1 LDVEKQNNESFPTKG
16 VHMKDFVMCIEDKEV
31 PITNAN
37 KLFWPGQGITK
48 LNYMNYLLTIAPY
61 MLPYTRDRM
70 LMIWR
75 YPDGIG
81 GKRIEQRSIH
91 GTAPTWVPRVKYN
104 DKDRILLN
112 DAATLVWAANLGAL
126 ELHVPFDKHNHKDY
140 PTELVFDLDPADDR
154 SFELVIE
161 VALKVRDVLASLS
174 LASIAK
180 TSGATGLQIYVPITP
195 LYTFEETRKVNRFI
209 ADYMIEQIP
218 QQVTLDRVV
227 ERRGSKLYFDY
238 LQLWKGRTMAAP
250 YSVRAREKATVSTP
264 VTWEELQDGIRPS
277 DFTISTVP
285 ERIRR
290 IGDLFAPVSTQS
302 RQQDISHILNFLEF
316 H

>member
-1 LDVEKQNNESFPTKG
+1 MKDLVMFIEEKQ
-16 VHMKDFVMCIEDKEV
+16 V

-48 LNYMNYLLTIAPY
+48 LDYMNYLLTIAPY

-91 GTAPTWVPRVKYN
+91 GTAPNWVPRINYN

-112 DAATLVWAANLGAL
+112 DAATLLWVANLGAL

-140 PTELVFDLDPADDR
+140 PTELVFDLDPVDDR

-174 LASIAK
+174 LVSIAK
-180 TSGATGLQIYVPITP
+180 TSGATGLQIYVPIKP
-195 LYTFEETRKVNRFI
+195 LYTFEETRKVNKFI
-209 ADYMIEQIP
+209 ADYIIGQMP
-218 QQVTLDRVV
+218 QRVTLERVV

-264 VTWEELQDGIRPS
+264 VTWEELQAGIRPN

-302 RQQDISHILNFLEF
+302 SQQDISHILKFLKQNAN
-316 H
+316 